1 MSAIYLKIV
10 CNRLFA
16 AHIDTR
22 GDEVYLFLLSVAGH
36 KDGSASTGL
45 SSELTVA
52 EPTHAKRPV
61 GRPKKRP
68 RNLENGKLM
77 LI

>member
-1 MSAIYLKIV
+1 MLKIFLV
-10 CNRLFA
+10 DYLHLTLIDREVKHNYFFLSFA
-16 AHIDTR
+16 
-22 GDEVYLFLLSVAGH
+22 GLN
-36 KDGSASTGL
+36 DGSASTGL

-52 EPTHAKRPV
+52 ETTQVKRPV